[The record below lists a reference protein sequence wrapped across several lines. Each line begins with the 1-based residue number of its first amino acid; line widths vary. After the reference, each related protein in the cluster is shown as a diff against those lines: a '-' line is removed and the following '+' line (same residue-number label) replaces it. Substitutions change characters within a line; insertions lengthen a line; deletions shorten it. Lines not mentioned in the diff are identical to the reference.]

1 MGRCLLGLYVGT
13 KNVVGT
19 LYDPAGYELL
29 VVRPMLNKEVGDISS
44 LATQLQ
50 HIIEHHN
57 VCKVVVGPW
66 PRSMNEEQA
75 ENDLIAGAAKIDRF
89 IEALHKT
96 GILKDD
102 VKHVYYGVRVVLNEL
117 AVRRRVRQVKLEG
130 RKEFSGDETDLF
142 EQFSDTYASQFMLM
156 HYLELAGDEA
166 YRDSQPARESS
177 IPGAITIDGIENTAV
192 LTYHLSGVGCLGKA
206 FPAGP
211 PPAGP
216 PPES

>member
-29 VVRPMLNKEVGDISS
+29 VVRPMLNKE
-44 LATQLQ
+44 
-50 HIIEHHN
+50 
-57 VCKVVVGPW
+57 
-66 PRSMNEEQA
+66 
-75 ENDLIAGAAKIDRF
+75 
-89 IEALHKT
+89 
-96 GILKDD
+96 
-102 VKHVYYGVRVVLNEL
+102 
-117 AVRRRVRQVKLEG
+117 
-130 RKEFSGDETDLF
+130 
-142 EQFSDTYASQFMLM
+142 FMLM